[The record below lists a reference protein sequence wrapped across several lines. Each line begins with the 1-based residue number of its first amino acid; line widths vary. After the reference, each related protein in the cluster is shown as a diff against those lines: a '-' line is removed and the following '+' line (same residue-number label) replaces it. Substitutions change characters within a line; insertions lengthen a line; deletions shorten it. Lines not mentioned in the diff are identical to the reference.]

1 MKTSFDCLP
10 SPKGEHMLLT
20 EDDPLW
26 GRGTGARWVHPGMQY
41 VRAIPIEVAPVST
54 DLVLKWGK
62 TGETLNPASVQRA
75 LTAISSSGT
84 IKCALTSD
92 NLIRFGMQMP
102 VTDARCVAVEV
113 SFSRGGKSLT
123 ASSHGGRWPMLEW
136 CLHALAAQLGAQL
149 FDPQDGNVI
158 PPDSQARLAKAK
170 ALLEAHEAEARADE
184 PHDGPE
190 EPLDADDASSLL
202 VAFLESLV
210 ASEQLSLAAA
220 PNDFGHLASQLNEPS
235 ALYEALLDSPLVDE
249 VFASESQFV
258 RALAEY
264 RTRRA

>member
-1 MKTSFDCLP
+1 
-10 SPKGEHMLLT
+10 
-20 EDDPLW
+20 
-26 GRGTGARWVHPGMQY
+26 
-41 VRAIPIEVAPVST
+41 VRAITIEGAHVST
-54 DLVLKWGK
+54 DLVLKRGK
-62 TGETLNPASVQRA
+62 TGEILNPASVQRA
-75 LTAISSSGT
+75 LTAISASEA

-92 NLIRFGMQMP
+92 NLIRFGAQIP
-102 VTDARCVAVEV
+102 VTDDRCVAVEV

-123 ASSHGGRWPMLEW
+123 ASSHGGRWPILEW

-149 FDPQDGNVI
+149 FDPQEGKVI
-158 PPDSQARLAKAK
+158 APDSQARLPKAK
-170 ALLEAHEAEARADE
+170 ALLEAHEAAARADE

-210 ASEQLSLAAA
+210 ASEQLALAGA
-220 PNDFGHLASQLNEPS
+220 PSDLRHLASQLNEPS

-258 RALAEY
+258 QALAEH
-264 RTRRA
+264 RTRSS